1 MPSFRAPQTA
11 RQPQALEDED
21 NAVNKEA
28 VGDR

>member
-1 MPSFRAPQTA
+1 MPLFCAPQTTH
-11 RQPQALEDED
+11 QPQALADED